1 MFAFDPAT
9 DHCRPCT
16 KMKINVNVNINVVN
30 LQALILILARPLVLI
45 HVPVY
50 GAIKPFVSPADDV
63 RILTRLGSRK
73 SYECGMGEFFFT
85 YELNI
90 NG

>member
-1 MFAFDPAT
+1 MEDEETAGERARERA
-9 DHCRPCT
+9 CRIT
-16 KMKINVNVNINVVN
+16 KKV
-30 LQALILILARPLVLI
+30 QALILILARPLVLI